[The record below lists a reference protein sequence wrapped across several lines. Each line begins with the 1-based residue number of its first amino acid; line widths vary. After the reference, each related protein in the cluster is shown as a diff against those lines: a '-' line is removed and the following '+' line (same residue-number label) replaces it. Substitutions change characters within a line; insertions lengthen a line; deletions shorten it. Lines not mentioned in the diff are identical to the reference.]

1 MDYKK
6 YSQALEGIIK
16 DIDLPDHTRILVDR
30 LVNMAKRDAQDDTNT
45 NLLNKD

>member
-16 DIDLPDHTRILVDR
+16 DIDLSDHTRILVDR
-30 LVNMAKRDAQDDTNT
+30 LVNMAKRDAQDDSN
-45 NLLNKD
+45 NLLNKE

>member
-6 YSQALEGIIK
+6 YSQALENIIN
-16 DIDLPDHTRILVDR
+16 DMDLPYHTRILVNG
-30 LVNMAKRDAQDDTNT
+30 LVDMAKSDAQDNT